1 MARLLSTA
9 LVVLGLFLSS
19 AYAQSPKIFIASTGA
34 DANDGSRAS
43 PKRSLQAAHD
53 AVAAGGEVVILDTA
67 GYGAVTI
74 TKSVG
79 VVVPPGVNGFV
90 TVTAASTNGITINA
104 GANDVVALRG
114 LIIEGTGIVAN
125 GNGIYA
131 TSVGTLLIDDTIVRN
146 FYEGIYVFST
156 VTTHLVVQG
165 GAVRNT
171 RYGIDV
177 EDHASNVQVS
187 AQITDTNVT
196 GSTSSAFISVNNN
209 SGSTVRLVSTRCV
222 ASANLYAFTAI
233 GSGAQNVADGCSIT
247 GNSIVF
253 NPSTGT
259 NFTRGNNTIYNNA
272 NLGPAPST
280 LAAQ

>member
-9 LVVLGLFLSS
+9 LVAFGLFASN

-34 DANDGSRAS
+34 DSNDGSSAS

-90 TVTAASTNGITINA
+90 TVTTANTNGITINA
-104 GANDVVALRG
+104 GTSDVVALRG
-114 LIIEGTGIVAN
+114 LIVEGTGLDGY

-146 FYEGIYVFST
+146 FNEGIYVFST

-177 EDHASNVQVS
+177 EDNASNMYVS
-187 AQITDTNVT
+187 AQITETTLT
-196 GSTSSAFISVNNN
+196 GNTVAFLSITHS
-209 SGSTVRLVSTRCV
+209 SGSTTRLVATRCV
-222 ASANLYAFTAI
+222 ASANGYVFSVQSA
-233 GSGAQNVADGCSIT
+233 GAQNVVDGCSIT
-247 GNSIVF
+247 GNSQVF
-253 NPSTGT
+253 NAVNAT
-259 NFTRGNNTIYNNA
+259 NYSRGNNTIYNNTIF
-272 NLGPAPST
+272 GPTSTT
-280 LAAQ
+280 LAGQ

>member
-9 LVVLGLFLSS
+9 LVAFGLFASN

-34 DANDGSRAS
+34 DSNDGSSAS

-90 TVTAASTNGITINA
+90 TVTTANTNGITINA
-104 GANDVVALRG
+104 GTSDVVALRG
-114 LIIEGTGIVAN
+114 LIVEGTGLDGY

-146 FYEGIYVFST
+146 FNEGIYVFST

-171 RYGIDV
+171 QYGIDV
-177 EDHASNVQVS
+177 EDNASNLQIG
-187 AQITDTNVT
+187 AQITETTLTGNSYAFVSRVHNP
-196 GSTSSAFISVNNN
+196 GSTA
-209 SGSTVRLVSTRCV
+209 RLVATRCV
-222 ASANLYAFTAI
+222 ARANGTVFTAD
-233 GSGAQNVADGCSIT
+233 SPRAQNVVDGCSIT
-247 GNSIVF
+247 GNSRVF
-253 NPSTGT
+253 FGVGGT
-259 NFTRGNNTIYNNA
+259 NYTRVNNTIYDNE
-272 NLGPAPST
+272 GTGIAPVT